1 MAQHLDIS
9 RGIELANEL
18 ARETAVAIV
27 DHNYWH
33 LVYYL
38 VIIDPRIEQRIDKW
52 HDDEE
57 DEYALVLE
65 GLLHLLAPYIGR
77 ILDT

>member
-1 MAQHLDIS
+1 
-9 RGIELANEL
+9 
-18 ARETAVAIV
+18 
-27 DHNYWH
+27 
-33 LVYYL
+33 VYHL
-38 VIIDPRIEQRIDKW
+38 VIINPRIEQRIDKW

-65 GLLHLLAPYIGR
+65 GLLHLLAPNIGR